1 MAKIRTQQGEQK
13 RGRRPPAS
21 RETTEA
27 AEARAIRREK
37 VAELLSRHRT
47 YREIAVELGC
57 SIATV
62 SEDRAAL
69 IASYAERYRDAAE
82 DMIEQETMRL
92 DQMERSA
99 LDAWKAKGNP
109 KTLEVALRIAARK
122 HALRGLDK
130 PLKVA
135 PTNPEGDEPYAG
147 LSDEQLERQ
156 LRKLQG
162 KTE

>member
-1 MAKIRTQQGEQK
+1 MGQIRSQQGDRK

-21 RETTEA
+21 TDTPA
-27 AEARAIRREK
+27 SAEARAIRREK
-37 VAELLSRHRT
+37 VAELLARHWT
-47 YREIAVELGC
+47 HREIAAELGC
-57 SIATV
+57 SVATV

-82 DMIEQETMRL
+82 DMIEQETSSL
-92 DQMERSA
+92 EQMEREA
-99 LDAWKAKGNP
+99 LEAWR
-109 KTLEVALRIAARK
+109 KTRDVRALEAALKCKSRK
-122 HALRGLDK
+122 HALRGLDR
-130 PLKVA
+130 PIKVA